1 MLAVVLG
8 FLGVAQ
14 LLSDVFWAYNSDQ
27 PEERDTLN
35 LVVPFA
41 VSGGLL
47 LLAVTFVFLTRKQ

>member
-1 MLAVVLG
+1 MG

-14 LLSDVFWAYNSDQ
+14 LVSDVFWAWNSNEKPATKDV
-27 PEERDTLN
+27 LN

-47 LLAVTFVFLTRKQ
+47 LVAVIFLLQTRQQR